1 MWSGSTAFIK
11 HVVTPSSSGVHKVL
25 YTQLAEAYD
34 AIESVSSSLE
44 KIDIYST
51 LLTEATENEI
61 ERIIPLTIG
70 KLHPDWQ
77 GRPEIGIAEKM
88 AIQVIAQAASS
99 TQSTVKNRLRKI
111 GDVGSV
117 AEELLQSGSQ
127 MTLAPE
133 ELTVMGV
140 YTTLDEIAKES
151 GTGSTREK
159 MSRLIGL
166 LSNAEPLEARY
177 IVRTITG
184 ALRLGLSEM
193 GILDALALA
202 FTGSREARP
211 DIERAFNMCSDLA
224 RVARILSSEG
234 LTGVR
239 KLGPEV
245 GVPIRMMAAKKLTTA
260 KEILEKAGGK
270 ALVEVKYDGERIQAH
285 MKGDQIVL
293 FSRRQ
298 EEITH
303 QYPDVVEYIR
313 EGITADS
320 CILEGECIAIDP
332 STGTTRPFQELMR
345 RRRKTDIEEMSEEI
359 PVAFKAFDLLLL
371 NHEDLTNKAM
381 IERRNL
387 LESITVSNENM
398 SLTEGKVT
406 DDARELRTLF
416 ENSLKSGN
424 EGVIA
429 KAVHDN
435 AVYQAGSRSWL
446 WIKLKPSYTD
456 TFTDS
461 VDLVVVGALH
471 GRGKRTGV
479 YGTIVAS
486 VYDEESDTFPTV
498 CKIGTGFTDE
508 MLDEFKQRLDA
519 LVLERRSPR
528 VLADVEADIWFEPKE
543 VIEVIGDEITLSP
556 IHLAGK
562 DRMRGGGL
570 AIRFPRFTGR
580 WRNDKSP
587 SQATTVDDLIE
598 LFRSQHARQTHE

>member
-1 MWSGSTAFIK
+1 M
-11 HVVTPSSSGVHKVL
+11 L
-25 YTQLAEAYD
+25 YRYLADAYD

-44 KIDIYST
+44 KIDIFSK
-51 LLTEATENEI
+51 LLTEATADEI
-61 ERIIPLTIG
+61 EKIIPLTIG

-77 GRPEIGIAEKM
+77 GLPEIGIAEKM

-99 TQSTVKNRLRKI
+99 TESAVKDRLRRI
-111 GDVGSV
+111 GDIGSV
-117 AEELLQSGSQ
+117 AEELLESGSQ
-127 MTLAPE
+127 TTLAPE
-133 ELTVMGV
+133 ELTVTGV
-140 YTTLDEIAKES
+140 YVTLDEIAEES
-151 GTGSTREK
+151 GTGSARVK

-166 LSNAEPLEARY
+166 LSDAEPLEARY
-177 IVRTITG
+177 ILRTITG
-184 ALRLGLSEM
+184 SLRLGLSEM
-193 GILDALALA
+193 GILDSLALA
-202 FTGSREARP
+202 FTGTRETRP

-224 RVARILSSEG
+224 RVAKLLHSED
-234 LTGVR
+234 LTAIR
-239 KLGPEV
+239 ELGPQV
-245 GVPIRMMAAKKLTTA
+245 GTPIRMMAAKKLTTA
-260 KEILEKAGGK
+260 EEILEKAGGK

-285 MKGDQIVL
+285 RKGNRIVL

-303 QYPDVVEYIR
+303 QYPDVVQYIT

-320 CILEGECIAIDP
+320 CIIEGECIAIDP
-332 STGTTRPFQELMR
+332 HTGKTRPFQELMR
-345 RRRKTDIEEMSEEI
+345 RRRKTDIREISEEI
-359 PVAFKAFDLLLL
+359 PVAFRAFDLLLL
-371 NHEDLTNKAM
+371 NGDDLTSKP
-381 IERRNL
+381 ILTRRNH
-387 LESITVSNENM
+387 LESITVSNENI
-398 SLTEGKVT
+398 SLTEGEVT
-406 DDARELRTLF
+406 DDFKRLQELF

-429 KAVHDN
+429 KAVHDD

-486 VYDEESDTFPTV
+486 AYDEEHDTFPTV

-508 MLDEFKQRLDA
+508 MLAEFKERLD
-519 LVLERRSPR
+519 VLRLESPSPK
-528 VLADVEADIWFEPKE
+528 VLADIQADIWFEPKE
-543 VIEVIGDEITLSP
+543 VIEVIGDEMTLSP

-562 DRMRGGGL
+562 DRLREGGL

-580 WRNDKSP
+580 WRDDKSP
-587 SQATTVDDLIE
+587 TQATTVGELIE
-598 LFRSQHARQTHE
+598 LFQSQHARKGHE